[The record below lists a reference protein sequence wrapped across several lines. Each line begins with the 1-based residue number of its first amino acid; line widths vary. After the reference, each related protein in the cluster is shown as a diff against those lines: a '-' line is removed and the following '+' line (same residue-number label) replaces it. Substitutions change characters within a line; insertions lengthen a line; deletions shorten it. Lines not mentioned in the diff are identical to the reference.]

1 MRNIIVCINPL
12 DGIQSMIPPMLFRY
26 RSCNELSLQALWDDK
41 IWLSKG
47 NVMNDDYDALLY
59 FDKAKITAH
68 VLQAI
73 NEFSRFTSGKVSWEE
88 LPQVVQRFFPRE
100 VLCQMRESVAHI
112 TAKDMETYLRHFE
125 AFSQNA
131 IKAYSPKISVLTQNT
146 LKFACFSDTITSA
159 NMWGHYASSS
169 TGFSIGYNFR
179 GFPYVDSVGEGNSE
193 LPTRCELFPIIYQSR
208 RYDATPYAEW
218 LLICSLVNDYFKTFS
233 SQGNILDAAKILP
246 CPDMLAPIKIMIH
259 KSTEWK
265 SEHEWR
271 LMGTF
276 ATPALLSEE
285 HTFVKKKA
293 SAIYLGRKISPIY
306 ARLLLDIAREK
317 RIKAAPRNCVFES
330 QPPFYPTSAVP
341 KMGNIAQP
349 LPAQAGLRMR
359 HTPRG
364 YTKYSGGF
372 KPWLVPKSL
381 SECSCRLHVSL
392 LL

>member
-1 MRNIIVCINPL
+1 MTLREYAKLMNDTALQGSLSIEEYNRLYKPLL

-59 FDKAKITAH
+59 FDKAKITAY

-179 GFPYVDSVGEGNSE
+179 GFPSAKC
-193 LPTRCELFPIIYQSR
+193 RCHTYQQAFSMHR
-208 RYDATPYAEW
+208 PPYSH
-218 LLICSLVNDYFKTFS
+218 L
-233 SQGNILDAAKILP
+233 
-246 CPDMLAPIKIMIH
+246 
-259 KSTEWK
+259 
-265 SEHEWR
+265 
-271 LMGTF
+271 
-276 ATPALLSEE
+276 
-285 HTFVKKKA
+285 HTF
-293 SAIYLGRKISPIY
+293 R
-306 ARLLLDIAREK
+306 R
-317 RIKAAPRNCVFES
+317 F
-330 QPPFYPTSAVP
+330 
-341 KMGNIAQP
+341 
-349 LPAQAGLRMR
+349 
-359 HTPRG
+359 H
-364 YTKYSGGF
+364 
-372 KPWLVPKSL
+372 
-381 SECSCRLHVSL
+381 RLHAL
-392 LL
+392 FEAYR

>member
-1 MRNIIVCINPL
+1 MTLREYAKLMNDTALQGSLSIEEYNRLYKPLL

-26 RSCNELSLQALWDDK
+26 RSCNELSLQPLWDDK

-73 NEFSRFTSGKVSWEE
+73 NEFSRFASGKVSWEE
-88 LPQVVQRFFPRE
+88 LPQIVQYFFPRE
-100 VLCQMRESVAHI
+100 VLCQMREAIAHI
-112 TAKDMETYLRHFE
+112 TVGDMESYLRHFE
-125 AFSQNA
+125 AFSRNA

-179 GFPYVDSVGEGNSE
+179 GFPCVDSVGEGNSE
-193 LPTRCELFPIIYQSR
+193 SPTRCELFPIIYQSK

-246 CPDMLAPIKIMIH
+246 CPDMLAPTKIMIH

-271 LMGTF
+271 LMGSF

-293 SAIYLGRKISPIY
+293 CAIYLGRKISPIY

-317 RIKAAPRNCVFES
+317 RIPVYKMFINANSKNYHLKPRCVFSPDGAEKV
-330 QPPFYPTSAVP
+330 YPLTT
-341 KMGNIAQP
+341 N
-349 LPAQAGLRMR
+349 
-359 HTPRG
+359 
-364 YTKYSGGF
+364 
-372 KPWLVPKSL
+372 
-381 SECSCRLHVSL
+381 
-392 LL
+392 

>member
-1 MRNIIVCINPL
+1 MTLREYAKLMNDTALQGSLSNEEYNRLYKPLL

-73 NEFSRFTSGKVSWEE
+73 NEFSRLASGKVSWEE
-88 LPQVVQRFFPRE
+88 LPQIVQHFFPRE
-100 VLCQMRESVAHI
+100 VLCQMMEAIAHI
-112 TAKDMETYLRHFE
+112 TVGDMESYLRHFE
-125 AFSQNA
+125 AFSRNA

-179 GFPYVDSVGEGNSE
+179 GFPCVDSVGEGNSE
-193 LPTRCELFPIIYQSR
+193 LPTRCELFPIIYQSK

-246 CPDMLAPIKIMIH
+246 CPDMLAPTKIMIH

-271 LMGTF
+271 LMGAF
-276 ATPALLSEE
+276 ATYMRVCFWTLQEKKEFLSIKCLLMQ
-285 HTFVKKKA
+285 T
-293 SAIYLGRKISPIY
+293 
-306 ARLLLDIAREK
+306 RE
-317 RIKAAPRNCVFES
+317 II
-330 QPPFYPTSAVP
+330 T
-341 KMGNIAQP
+341 
-349 LPAQAGLRMR
+349 
-359 HTPRG
+359 
-364 YTKYSGGF
+364 
-372 KPWLVPKSL
+372 
-381 SECSCRLHVSL
+381 
-392 LL
+392 